1 MNNNRIFRKR
11 PVVVD
16 AVQWTGINLHEVICF
31 TDGPP
36 QTRSHHA
43 GMMWENYSDLVK
55 RDGLKIYTL
64 EGVMSADIGDWIIK
78 GVKGEHY
85 PCKPDI
91 FAMTYESEDAPP
103 ALLPPE
109 KPVHTDLSR
118 TEIMKN
124 IAYNQALND
133 VKALGAQPQ
142 KPAPD
147 GWKLVPVEPTQ
158 RMIDAYNE
166 GMVSGGAT
174 RAYRDMLAA
183 APAPVG
189 DGG

>member
-11 PVVVD
+11 PVVVE

-85 PCKPDI
+85 PCKPDV
-91 FAMTYESEDAPP
+91 FAMTYESAAAPP
-103 ALLPPE
+103 AMLPDIDKYTHGLWPHAVE
-109 KPVHTDLSR
+109 QLIRFRDD
-118 TEIMKN
+118 
-124 IAYNQALND
+124 AL
-133 VKALGAQPQ
+133 ALGAQPQ
-142 KPAPD
+142 KPVVLPFLDVAIKHAF
-147 GWKLVPVEPTQ
+147 G
-158 RMIDAYNE
+158 IDVY
-166 GMVSGGAT
+166 
-174 RAYRDMLAA
+174 RADDVLAA
-183 APAPVG
+183 LDAANVPHKVKE
-189 DGG
+189 